1 MMMHINKPGI
11 APIVPAPFGCVVRS
25 MVTVFSFG
33 AITPAAS

>member
-25 MVTVFSFG
+25 MVTVSFG